1 MKLSLANITVQ
12 LPEFTLQ
19 VSSEISARV
28 TGLIGPSGAG
38 KTTLLDVMAGIR
50 KANGGRIMLNE
61 TVLLD
66 TAHNISV
73 PARDR
78 HIGYVPQDLS
88 LFQHLSV
95 QNNLL
100 YGQKP
105 ETDANQRFSFA
116 HVAEVL
122 GIGNLVERSVAQ
134 LSGGEKQRVALARA
148 LLSSPRLLL
157 LDEPL
162 SSLDA
167 KLKAQIIDY
176 LKRVRDEFGVPMIF
190 VSHSADEISALCEKV
205 ITLEN
210 GRIV

>member
-1 MKLSLANITVQ
+1 MKLSLADITVG

-38 KTTLLDVMAGIR
+38 KTTLLDVIAGIR
-50 KANGGRIMLNE
+50 KSDNGRIKLDE

-66 TAHNISV
+66 RAHNISV

-88 LFQHLSV
+88 LFPHLSV

-100 YGQKP
+100 YGHKP
-105 ETDANQRFSFA
+105 ETDANQLFSFA

-167 KLKAQIIDY
+167 KLKAQIVDY
-176 LKRVRDEFGVPMIF
+176 LKCVRDEFSVPMIF